1 MSQDVPPLC
10 VWLKRDLR
18 VVDHTA
24 LSTAIERAQG
34 GDVFCVFA
42 YEPEIFCQAE
52 IHARHLTF
60 LRECLLDL
68 EQSLQ
73 QLRIR
78 LILRRVTQFLFL
90 NSCEGKQGS
99 QNFLHTRKRVRQS
112 VTQGT
117 KESVGGRGLL
127 VFSFWSSLKT
137 VLSGV

>member
-24 LSTAIERAQG
+24 LSTAIEMAQG
-34 GDVFCVFA
+34 GDVFCVFV

-73 QLRIR
+73 QLR
-78 LILRRVTQFLFL
+78 
-90 NSCEGKQGS
+90 
-99 QNFLHTRKRVRQS
+99 
-112 VTQGT
+112 
-117 KESVGGRGLL
+117 
-127 VFSFWSSLKT
+127 
-137 VLSGV
+137 LSKF